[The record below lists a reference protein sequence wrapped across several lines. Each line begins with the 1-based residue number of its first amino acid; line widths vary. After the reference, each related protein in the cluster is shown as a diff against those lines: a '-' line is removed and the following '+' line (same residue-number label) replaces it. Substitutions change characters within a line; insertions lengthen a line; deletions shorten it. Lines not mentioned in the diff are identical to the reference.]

1 MQVTNRFQALQYL
14 KKLPEDFNAVKVD
27 LKSLK
32 DNSLR
37 KLCRDLEKQLDVEQG
52 NLNYDRESYE
62 DYLKKLLDDERFDTK
77 DIEISLIVL
86 GNRQGFLSGR
96 IFNQADFQKQV
107 IDVNQFDDNY
117 PIFIDT
123 STIKFLETG
132 KTSEQVKREREETFS
147 HDPEPKQSRIET
159 IPDLQAA
166 WAEQEDEYRQEIEST
181 KKKYEAE
188 QENNRMILKSA
199 AENEQYFTATVNSL
213 KEKIHQL
220 EVSRIQESVANDE
233 ISQLREMNEQ
243 LKNRIDEIAEQK
255 QEDSGKVMG
264 LFGGSPSNQG
274 DIEMTVMNETQS
286 ALEDQLTRTKDVIEK
301 QLSTRTTLSQYGIT
315 TWNPKTTSFLDYLI
329 TFRVSVLAVEGIKVD
344 KAIQLLFSSL
354 PSEYA
359 HLRSIVSSHP
369 DFKKHSDS
377 KSQDYSNHYLDVE
390 RILVRI
396 IVGGQEKIFSEFM
409 KLQKK
414 PNYDFLRYFQKVC
427 DFYLFACEDITEYK
441 INGSISVLDKDAMA
455 FKMIKEKMCAALPN
469 RYVPEFKR
477 RIEGKTKMGEMYLA
491 LLDLRD
497 QFPDIEENE
506 VYSGTNLHVLKQKKA
521 DWKKKVKCFR
531 CGRTGHIKRECYAR
545 ESKTKKT
552 GIPKDRK

>member
-14 KKLPEDFNAVKVD
+14 KKLPEDFNTVKVD
-27 LKSLK
+27 LKTLK
-32 DNSLR
+32 DNNIR

-52 NLNYDRESYE
+52 NLDYDRESYE
-62 DYLKKLLDDERFDTK
+62 NYLKMLLDNERFDTK
-77 DIEISLIVL
+77 DIQISLIVL

-159 IPDLQAA
+159 ISDLQMA
-166 WAEQEDEYRQEIEST
+166 WADQEEEYKQQIEST
-181 KKKYEAE
+181 KKQYEAE
-188 QENNRMILKSA
+188 QETNRMILKSA
-199 AENEQYFTATVNSL
+199 AENEQYFTDTINSL

-220 EVSRIQESVANDE
+220 EVSRIQESIANDE
-233 ISQLREMNEQ
+233 IGQLKEMNEQ
-243 LKNRIDEIAEQK
+243 LKNRLDEIAQ
-255 QEDSGKVMG
+255 QNQQDPARVMG
-264 LFGGSPSNQG
+264 IFSRSN
-274 DIEMTVMNETQS
+274 DEENMEATVLDETQS

-329 TFRVSVLAVEGIKVD
+329 TFRVSVLSIDGMKVD

-369 DFKKHSDS
+369 DYKKHDDS
-377 KSQDYSNHYLDVE
+377 KSRDYSNHYLDVE

-441 INGSISVLDKDAMA
+441 INGSINVLDKDVMA

-506 VYSGTNLHVLKQKKA
+506 VYSGTNLHVLKQKKT

-545 ESKTKKT
+545 EAKTKKT
-552 GIPKDRK
+552 GIQNERK